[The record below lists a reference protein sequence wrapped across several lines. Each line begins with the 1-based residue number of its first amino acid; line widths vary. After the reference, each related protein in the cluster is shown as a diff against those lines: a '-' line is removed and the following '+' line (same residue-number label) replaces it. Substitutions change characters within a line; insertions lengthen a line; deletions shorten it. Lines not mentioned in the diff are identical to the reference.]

1 MDTACADEYTQVT
14 DVDARGRRCP
24 DSGGWRSRLHDSEAH
39 RGYQCPGVA
48 FNVVTFVVA
57 CRVAHTRANTKGHV
71 CADAEGST
79 DEDGVAEAGSA
90 EDASTNQDHPEADA
104 EPDADDEEANP
115 DGRSDGQWRGQP
127 RGVLLVAWRL
137 RLHRRPCADAV

>member
-1 MDTACADEYTQVT
+1 VDTDEYTQVAG
-14 DVDARGRRCP
+14 VDTRGRRCP

-57 CRVAHTRANTKGHV
+57 CRVAHTCANTKGHV

-90 EDASTNQDHPEADA
+90 NDASTNQDHPEADA
-104 EPDADDEEANP
+104 EPDADDEEAN
-115 DGRSDGQWRGQP
+115 
-127 RGVLLVAWRL
+127 
-137 RLHRRPCADAV
+137 